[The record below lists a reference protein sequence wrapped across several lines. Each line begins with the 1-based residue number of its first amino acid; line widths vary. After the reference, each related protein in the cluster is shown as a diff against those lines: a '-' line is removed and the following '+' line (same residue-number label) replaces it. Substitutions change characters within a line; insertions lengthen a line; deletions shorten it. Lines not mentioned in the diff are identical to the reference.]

1 MRADSQIA
9 DLLLNAEHLHPERHH
24 QSGKVCA
31 TTPSKDIHGDGQT
44 GLSGLSLRHQ
54 GRIRINQWSSPMNLA
69 SNKSIF
75 KISVLAGFLAV
86 LAITGFY
93 YWKRQTQVQTIQL
106 AEGIDVAS
114 QIKTSQ
120 IPLLKEEGYATVID
134 LRPDGEAPDQPS
146 ATMVETAARAN
157 QMAFFYVPVPHGDKV
172 PDEVVAA
179 LSKAM
184 ASSPKPI
191 LIYCRSGR
199 RATRAWSL
207 AEASR
212 KDGLNNAAIHSAAT
226 GAGHSIDDLSAA
238 ITDRIARRNSPQ
250 GEHL

>member
-1 MRADSQIA
+1 MRSAAAGIA
-9 DLLLNAEHLHPERHH
+9 
-24 QSGKVCA
+24 
-31 TTPSKDIHGDGQT
+31 PSKATHGDGQT
-44 GLSGLSLRHQ
+44 GLSGLSFRHQ
-54 GRIRINQWSSPMNLA
+54 CRIRINQWSSPMNLA

-93 YWKRQTQVQTIQL
+93 YQERQTKVQINPL
-106 AEGIDVAS
+106 AEGIGVAS
-114 QIKTSQ
+114 QIKTSE
-120 IPLLKEEGYATVID
+120 IPFLKEEGYATIID
-134 LRPDGEAPDQPS
+134 LRPDGEAPDQPP
-146 ATMVETAARAN
+146 AKMVESAARTN
-157 QMAFFYVPVPHGDKV
+157 QMAFFYVPVPHGDTV

-212 KDGLNNAAIHSAAT
+212 KDGLGSAAIYFAAT
-226 GAGHSIDDLSAA
+226 RAGHSVDDLSAA

>member
-1 MRADSQIA
+1 
-9 DLLLNAEHLHPERHH
+9 
-24 QSGKVCA
+24 
-31 TTPSKDIHGDGQT
+31 
-44 GLSGLSLRHQ
+44 
-54 GRIRINQWSSPMNLA
+54 MNLA
-69 SNKSIF
+69 SNKNIF

-93 YWKRQTQVQTIQL
+93 YWKRQTQVQTIPL
-106 AEGIDVAS
+106 AQGIGVAS

-120 IPLLKEEGYATVID
+120 IPFLKEEGYATLID
-134 LRPDGEAPDQPS
+134 LRPDGEAPDQPP
-146 ATMVETAARAN
+146 AKIVESAARTN

-207 AEASR
+207 AEAAQ
-212 KDGLNNAAIHSAAT
+212 KDGLGSAAIHAAAKK
-226 GAGHSIDDLSAA
+226 AGHSIDDLGAA
-238 ITDRIARRNSPQ
+238 ITERIARRN
-250 GEHL
+250 